1 MTPSELK
8 ELVHAMRKL
17 GTDTAHA
24 EVKTSVGKLPRSLA
38 ESVSAFANGD
48 GGIIILGL
56 QESEGFRPA
65 EGFQA
70 KPIADALAGMCAND
84 MQPPVRADI
93 ELVESEDAVVVTA
106 AVPALPLESKPC
118 YVKTKGK
125 YAGSFI
131 RTGDGDRKLSAYE
144 IDRLEEN
151 RRQPAWDKEVVTAAS
166 LEDLDVELIEGL
178 LKKERAQSPR
188 IFGKKSDEEALIA
201 LGVLAKGDDGILHP
215 CLGGLLALGDY
226 PQQFFPRLTVTF
238 AAYPGSDKTSLSTG
252 QRFLDS
258 ATLSGPIP
266 YLVGDVVNKVVS
278 NMRIGGVVKD
288 AYRSDLPD
296 YPPVAVR
303 EAVTNALMHRDY
315 SPQARGAGVQVN
327 MYADRLEITN
337 PGGLFGPVTVESLSN
352 GTAIAGSRNQVL
364 SRLLESVPYPGGGY
378 VAENRGS
385 GYQEIERQLDQSLL
399 PPPQPVDRLTQ
410 FSLTFGRRLPTEAER
425 GAAEGTSSADR
436 IVEYLRTHSTATS
449 KELAGAAG
457 IGVGGARKVIN
468 GLIDQGIV
476 ERTEP
481 ARSPKQRYRLA

>member
-1 MTPSELK
+1 MTPA
-8 ELVHAMRKL
+8 ELVDLVQSLRKK
-17 GTDTAHA
+17 GTDSASV
-24 EVKTSVGKLPRSLA
+24 EVKASVGKLPKSLA

-48 GGIIILGL
+48 GGLIILGL
-56 QESEGFRPA
+56 QETEGFRLA
-65 EGFQA
+65 ERFRA
-70 KPIADALAGMCAND
+70 RPIADALAGMCADD

-93 ELVESEDAVVVTA
+93 ELVEFEDASVVL
-106 AVPALPLESKPC
+106 AVVPSLPPEDKPC
-118 YVKTKGK
+118 YLKTKGK

-131 RTGDGDRKLSAYE
+131 RTSDGDRKLSAYE

-151 RRQPAWDKEVVTAAS
+151 RRQPAWDKEIVTAAG
-166 LEDLDVELIEGL
+166 LEDLDPQLVAGL
-178 LKKERAQSPR
+178 LKKERSQTPR
-188 IFGKKSDEEALIA
+188 IFGKKNDEQALVA
-201 LGVLAKGDDGILHP
+201 LGVLAEGDDAKLHP
-215 CLGGLLALGDY
+215 RLGGLLALGEY
-226 PQQFFPRLTVTF
+226 PQQFFPRLNVTF

-266 YLVGDVVNKVVS
+266 YLVGDVVNKVLS

-288 AYRSDLPD
+288 AFRSDLPD

-327 MYADRLEITN
+327 VYADRLEITN
-337 PGGLFGPVTVESLSN
+337 PGGLFGPVTIESLTN
-352 GTAIAGSRNQVL
+352 GTAIPGSRNQVL
-364 SRLLESVPYPGGGY
+364 SRLLESVPYPEGGY

-399 PPPQPVDRLTQ
+399 PPPKPVDRLTQ
-410 FSLTFGRRLPTEAER
+410 FSLSFERRLPTEAER
-425 GAAEGTSSADR
+425 DAAAGMSSADR

-449 KELAGAAG
+449 RELAGAAG

-468 GLIDQGIV
+468 GLVSQGIV

-481 ARSPKQRYRLA
+481 ARSPKQRYRLV